1 MPASLAVSLG
11 MLAVA
16 GLPGIELGAA
26 LPVASGAVA
35 GALLAARLRVHAG

>member
-16 GLPGIELGAA
+16 GLPGIESA